1 MTIIFTFSVF
11 ILCWSPYIIF
21 DMLQVYEMIP
31 TNEMVGTIAT
41 FIQSLAPL
49 NSAANPLIYFMF
61 SANFSKY
68 FRYGPKD
75 SHKI

>member
-1 MTIIFTFSVF
+1 MLGGLTKFLSLVF

-21 DMLQVYEMIP
+21 DMLQVYELLP
-31 TNEMVGTIAT
+31 NNETVGTVAT

-61 SANFSKY
+61 SANFNKY
-68 FRYGPKD
+68 FR
-75 SHKI
+75 